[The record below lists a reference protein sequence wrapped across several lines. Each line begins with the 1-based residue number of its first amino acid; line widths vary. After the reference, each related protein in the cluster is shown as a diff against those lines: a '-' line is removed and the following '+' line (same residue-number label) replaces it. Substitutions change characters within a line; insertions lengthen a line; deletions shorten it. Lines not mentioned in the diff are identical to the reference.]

1 LEHLPGRSVSKR
13 PEYNNRNQKHGFMD
27 STDEKRRYQT
37 LTGYPALRDR
47 IEQVQQYTSR
57 LLPFI
62 PRGLAVYQSHGI
74 LHSLNIIG
82 SINRLITAPG
92 MQITHTE
99 AFLLYLAAWLHDLG
113 YLHPL
118 SVYDRGMHAELSIEM
133 ISRDNTILNL
143 VEKQELPIL
152 ETIIRY
158 HDTRTNLDIIREEI
172 PSIRTPLLA
181 AIFRIADAVDIGTDR
196 CPPEVFMLIGD
207 GLNEH
212 SRRHWQAHHNIINV
226 TITYPVITI
235 EVRDP
240 ENPFFRRRIIAHLE
254 EDCMSAGRVLK
265 RYGLAPVIL
274 QCRKNK
280 LDSSQ

>member
-1 LEHLPGRSVSKR
+1 MNTSER
-13 PEYNNRNQKHGFMD
+13 
-27 STDEKRRYQT
+27 RRYQV
-37 LTGYPALRDR
+37 LAGYPALYDR

-74 LHSLNIIG
+74 LHSLNII
-82 SINRLITAPG
+82 SFLNRLITVPG
-92 MQITHTE
+92 MQISHTE
-99 AFLLYLAAWLHDLG
+99 AFLLYLAAWFHDLG

-118 SVYDRGMHAELSIEM
+118 SIYDRGMHAELTIDM

-143 VEKQELPIL
+143 LEKYELPIL

-158 HDTRTNLDIIREEI
+158 HDTRTDLEAIREEI

-212 SRRHWQAHHNIINV
+212 SRRHWQAHHNIIRV
-226 TITYPVITI
+226 TIAYPVITI

-254 EDCMSAGRVLK
+254 EDCMAANRILK
-265 RYGLAPVIL
+265 RYGYAPVIL
-274 QCRKNK
+274 QCRKNES
-280 LDSSQ
+280 DPGQ